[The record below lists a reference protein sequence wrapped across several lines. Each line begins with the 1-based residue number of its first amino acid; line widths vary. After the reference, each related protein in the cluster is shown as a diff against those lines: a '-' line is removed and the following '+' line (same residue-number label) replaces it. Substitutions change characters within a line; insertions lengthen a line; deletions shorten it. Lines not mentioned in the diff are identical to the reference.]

1 MLEAL
6 GFGVF
11 LVLLAVIL
19 RLSGIKVIHLEFGD
33 KKPLPDRKQ
42 VEN

>member
-19 RLSGIKVIHLEFGD
+19 RLSGIKVIHLEFGE
-33 KKPLPDRKQ
+33 KKLPDRKQ